1 MVVERFTAYHHL
13 RAALAL
19 GCAQGVFTF
28 NEYVARR
35 ELGAGRE
42 HIVALLLAPA
52 LAQTLATFWNPADP
66 GRVLGRRP
74 FRVLGMGGQAPL
86 ALLALVAALGVT
98 ITASPFVA
106 ALALA
111 SVCGALLIPTQGA
124 ILSNNYPAPRRS
136 RRFAAAV
143 TLQAAGLVVVSVP
156 LGYALDRHLVAWPH
170 AWFLGAVLAALGYA
184 RWGKLRRRRPPPPP
198 AHLVAHRS
206 PWRTLRHDRRFLV
219 FEAAF
224 MVYGIGFLALQ
235 PVLPLYLLDEL
246 HVDYTQVALARGALF
261 WIAMVVASP
270 FAGRLGD
277 RFGVLRL
284 GALGFLL
291 LGCFAAILLAWRDIT
306 GVYVAFVVFG
316 LAMSCVNVA
325 WNLGPIALAQGRD
338 PLPYL
343 NAHIGLIGFRAL
355 IGMVGGTWAQQKLG
369 SAAVFQGTIV
379 LEAIAVV
386 TMLVAAG
393 PGGRPWRARGRR
405 AEDVPPPAPEASLP
419 PAP

>member
-13 RAALAL
+13 RAALLL
-19 GCAQGVFTF
+19 GGAQGVFTF

-52 LAQTLATFWNPADP
+52 MAQTLATFWNPADP
-66 GRVLGRRP
+66 GRLLGRRP
-74 FRVLGMGGQAPL
+74 FRILGMGGQSPV
-86 ALLALVAALGVT
+86 ALLALVAALGVAVGAT
-98 ITASPFVA
+98 PFVA
-106 ALALA
+106 VLALA

-124 ILSNNYPAPRRS
+124 ILSNNYPAARRS
-136 RRFAAAV
+136 QRFSAAV
-143 TLQAAGLVVVSVP
+143 ALQAAGLVVVSVP
-156 LGYALDRHLVAWPH
+156 LGYALDERTGVWPY
-170 AWFLGAVLAALGYA
+170 AWFVGAVLAALGYA
-184 RWGKLRRRRPPPPP
+184 RWGQLRRRRPPPPP
-198 AHLVAHRS
+198 TDLVAHRS

-261 WIAMVVASP
+261 WIAMIVASP

-284 GALGFLL
+284 GAFGFAL
-291 LGCFAAILLAWRDIT
+291 LGAFAAILLVWRDIA
-306 GVYVAFVVFG
+306 GVYVGFVVFG

-343 NAHIGLIGFRAL
+343 NAHIGLIGIRAV
-355 IGMVGGTWAQQKLG
+355 IGMVGGTWAQQELG

-379 LEAIAVV
+379 LEALAVL
-386 TMLVAAG
+386 TMVAAAG